1 MTTSQLAAQ
10 IRSSAGLGI
19 VSSIVG
25 AGRHPSPAQ
34 QAVLA
39 VLARASG
46 LPQPTSPPRSTP
58 SRSRERAA
66 PSPPAPEPA
75 PGSPA
80 YAAAQRFAALTPP
93 ARRIWLATAP
103 ARAAGGPDHA
113 GAAAMTAGGAGHVE
127 APAER
132 AREAPAERGRPA
144 RRARPVAAAGV
155 RLVRL
160 YATSRRVPAAVA
172 AIAACAIGLR
182 IALARPWDSYGAL
195 QLPLVFEAGAAAA
208 ITAVTASRL
217 GDPERV
223 AGRWLPF
230 LRLATVLALTAVAVG
245 ALAAAGAGAH
255 LAGGTLDVVRN
266 VAGMTGLG
274 LLCAAVL
281 GGGLAW
287 AGPTGYLM
295 VGVYALYTQWHH
307 PALTTPWIWPA
318 RPPHDLGAAICAGLV
333 FTAGMAVFAVR
344 GARDRAGE

>member
-1 MTTSQLAAQ
+1 
-10 IRSSAGLGI
+10 
-19 VSSIVG
+19 
-25 AGRHPSPAQ
+25 
-34 QAVLA
+34 
-39 VLARASG
+39 
-46 LPQPTSPPRSTP
+46 
-58 SRSRERAA
+58 
-66 PSPPAPEPA
+66 
-75 PGSPA
+75 
-80 YAAAQRFAALTPP
+80 
-93 ARRIWLATAP
+93 
-103 ARAAGGPDHA
+103 
-113 GAAAMTAGGAGHVE
+113 MTAGGAGKVA

-132 AREAPAERGRPA
+132 ARMA
-144 RRARPVAAAGV
+144 RRAQPPATGVRLV

-182 IALARPWDSYGAL
+182 IALIWPWDSYGAL

-208 ITAVTASRL
+208 ITVITASRL

-255 LAGGTLDVVRN
+255 LAGGTLDAARN
-266 VAGMTGLG
+266 VAGMTGIG
-274 LLCAAVL
+274 LLCAAAL

-287 AGPTGYLM
+287 AGPTGYLV

-318 RPPHDLGAAICAGLV
+318 GPRTTWARRSAPGWCSPSGWRSSRCAEPAIAPTSDPPGGTGEARRAIVGPCG
-333 FTAGMAVFAVR
+333 R
-344 GARDRAGE
+344 WR